1 MDLITVLITSF
12 LILSVFGSLMHFTH
26 GWFKNGVLLH
36 MFSAVNESTW
46 EHMKL
51 LVAPTLLVMV
61 FQYIVLRS
69 DYSNL
74 INGILV
80 LYIVEIVSIPLLYE
94 SLRLILKKI
103 PFMITILIFYIS
115 IVLGLFSEYLAL
127 KNEISIFSELI
138 SLIFIMI
145 ITFKFG
151 ILTYFP
157 PKIFLFKDP
166 VTGRY
171 GDKKHKNN

>member
-1 MDLITVLITSF
+1 
-12 LILSVFGSLMHFTH
+12 
-26 GWFKNGVLLH
+26 

-61 FQYIVLRS
+61 FQHIFLRS

-80 LYIVEIVSIPLLYE
+80 LYIVETVSIPLLYE
-94 SLRLILKKI
+94 SLRLIFKGV
-103 PFMITILIFYIS
+103 PFIITILIFYIS
-115 IVLGLFSEYLAL
+115 IVLGLFSEYLIL
-127 KNEISIFSELI
+127 KNGISILSELV
-138 SLIFIMI
+138 SFIFIMI

-171 GDKKHKNN
+171 GDKKHKDN